1 MDIRPAINHEISS
14 RRNFPCVVI
23 VRNGLG
29 AGNAGPE
36 SRLVIARRI
45 FACSSAKSE
54 SSDADVSGH
63 ASELRK
69 RKCPA
74 GDAAGN
80 RSGSYAA

>member
-45 FACSSAKSE
+45 FACSSAKSG

-63 ASELRK
+63 ASKFRERSFPGAAAV
-69 RKCPA
+69 RNPA
-74 GDAAGN
+74 DRPAP
-80 RSGSYAA
+80 